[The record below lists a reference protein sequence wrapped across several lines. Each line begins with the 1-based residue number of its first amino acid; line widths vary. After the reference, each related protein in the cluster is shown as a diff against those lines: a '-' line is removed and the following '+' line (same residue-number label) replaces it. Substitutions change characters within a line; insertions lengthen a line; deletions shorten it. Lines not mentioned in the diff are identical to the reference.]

1 MTLAARALARPAVLA
16 LVCLAAGCTESSA
29 PPPPA
34 VPDAAVADALA
45 GRFPETLG
53 GLARTSVQTDT
64 DAALGA
70 SVASAAARYGADN
83 STGAPS
89 VEVFVTDYGT
99 AEMSEMMGLAWG
111 VGGELEYE
119 AGSEARETIVFDG
132 HPARRTWDRER
143 RTGRLQVLADETLF
157 VEVRAEGVDAGVL
170 DAAARAGLGS
180 R

>member
-1 MTLAARALARPAVLA
+1 MRSVLVA
-16 LVCLAAGCTESSA
+16 FFVLAAGCAESSA

-34 VPDAAVADALA
+34 APDAAPDAAVADALA
-45 GRFPETLG
+45 ARFPETLG
-53 GLARTSVQTDT
+53 GLARASVQTDT

-70 SVASAAARYGADN
+70 SVASAAARYGAAD

-111 VGGELEYE
+111 VGGGTDDRS
-119 AGSEARETIVFDG
+119 GSEARETVASDG
-132 HPARRTWDRER
+132 HPARRTWDAER

-157 VEVRAEGVDAGVL
+157 VEVRAEGVGADVL